1 MDFKELPDMSSAYQE
16 ILEKMKKKEPRWQ
29 DDDCDGKWYEK
40 SDTDGKISKRE
51 KKAKEKAYSEEVEDV
66 EEAVYG
72 GAKKEKKDTRMV
84 VTNADK
90 KANTKAYQNYKA
102 GNKAYKAADHLK
114 KEEALIDTGLFSDS
128 EIDAIVE
135 ADRLGKIEES
145 EKLAQKAYKRAQEL
159 GAKRRSSKNPRGIG
173 KSERAGYNLAQS
185 QRSRN
190 TDTAT
195 QGGNQTGGGS
205 KSYGF
210 ARNKSNP
217 VKSKSVGDTGSAGH
231 YKKRDEKI
239 TKGKK
244 GQDLKSPRYK
254 LSAKERLSH
263 HSTQRQA
270 LKDPKNNPKH
280 TAHKKEA
287 FYFTDEELEN
297 LNELYAFTDE
307 QLVCFFE
314 EIIYEIAEDEDD
326 LLEICEALEEVEL
339 LDEATSLHSARPNVA
354 VQKPKNVDLGKDK
367 GAEARERLKSK
378 KTSSDSKPE
387 PKRSDRLRAGLKKAG
402 SAIKKGLKSAGK
414 KIVGTAGK
422 AAGHAAGE
430 YQAARI
436 KAKRAAMSRPT
447 KQNTDKPEKKDD
459 NDGTGGK
466 LDKLLSDVKGKRSD
480 SSSSTTKK
488 VVKKKVV
495 KRSSSSGETRK
506 AVGGAL
512 KAVGRLVK
520 KGVKKAVGKTS
531 RLISKGSD
539 KLASR
544 LGEDYDKIAHL
555 YESGLFPIE
564 EIETIIEEMHN
575 VNV

>member
-72 GAKKEKKDTRMV
+72 GVKKEKKDSRMV

-190 TDTAT
+190 TDAST

-205 KSYGF
+205 KSFGF
-210 ARNKSNP
+210 AKNKSNP

-244 GQDLKSPRYK
+244 GKDLKTPRYK
-254 LSAKERLSH
+254 LSAKERLAH

-326 LLEICEALEEVEL
+326 LLEICEALEEVEI

-402 SAIKKGLKSAGK
+402 SLVKKGIKA
-414 KIVGTAGK
+414 AGK
-422 AAGHAAGE
+422 AVAKNTGKAVGE

-436 KAKRAAMSRPT
+436 KQKRAAMSRPT

-480 SSSSTTKK
+480 SSSTTTRK

-520 KGVKKAVGKTS
+520 KGVKKAVGKTA
-531 RLISKGSD
+531 RFVSKGSD

>member
-190 TDTAT
+190 TDAST

-205 KSYGF
+205 KSFGF
-210 ARNKSNP
+210 AKNKSNP

-244 GQDLKSPRYK
+244 GKDLKTPRYK
-254 LSAKERLSH
+254 LSAKERLAH

-339 LDEATSLHSARPNVA
+339 LDEATSRHSAMPNVA

>member
-72 GAKKEKKDTRMV
+72 GAKKEKKDSRMV

-90 KANTKAYQNYKA
+90 KANTKAYQNYKS

-114 KEEALIDTGLFSDS
+114 NEEKSEELRATGVFSEE
-128 EIDAIVE
+128 EIAKIVE
-135 ADRLGKIEES
+135 ADCLGKIEES

-159 GAKRRSSKNPRGIG
+159 GAKRRSKQGGGVG

-185 QRSRN
+185 ARSRN
-190 TDTAT
+190 ASAET
-195 QGGNQTGGGS
+195 QSGNQTGGGA
-205 KSYGF
+205 KSFGF
-210 ARNKSNP
+210 AKNKSNP
-217 VKSKSVGDTGSAGH
+217 VKSKSTGDTSQKGH
-231 YKKRDEKI
+231 ERKRDEK
-239 TKGKK
+239 TDVGKSGKK
-244 GQDLKSPRYK
+244 LKTPKYK
-254 LSAKERLSH
+254 LSA
-263 HSTQRQA
+263 TQRA
-270 LKDPKNNPKH
+270 THHTRDAYNRKDPAKNPKH

-287 FYFTDEELEN
+287 FYFTDEELDN
-297 LNELYAFTDE
+297 LTELYTFTDE

-314 EIIYEIAEDEDD
+314 EIIYEIAEDESD
-326 LLEICEALEEVEL
+326 LLEICEALEEVEI

-402 SAIKKGLKSAGK
+402 SAIKKGLKAAGK
-414 KIVGTAGK
+414 KIIGGAGK

-436 KAKRAAMSRPT
+436 KAKRSAMSRPT
-447 KQNTDKPEKKDD
+447 KQNTDKKDD
-459 NDGTGGK
+459 GDGTGGK
-466 LDKLLSDVKGKRSD
+466 LDKLLSDVKGKKSET
-480 SSSSTTKK
+480 TTKK